1 METTYKVKVKQ
12 EDLVGQLLDF
22 PIEVV
27 QKMVERQV
35 EQGNK
40 PDVTIF
46 QKECRATR
54 LDDGF
59 TWASTIEGDGFWYRV
74 ITLEMFDE
82 FFKRYPKGSLS
93 KKVYIWGH
101 SEKGNKVIET
111 LKKRGGIDN
120 KSFGTG
126 YAGNRPDG
134 IYYIDPITSM
144 IKFCRADSDDRL
156 EKLLFNMVTT
166 YHEKIEI
173 KDDEVLEITLDE
185 IAEKFGVDVEKL
197 KIKK

>member
-1 METTYKVKVKQ
+1 MELTFKVKQ

-46 QKECRATR
+46 QKECRAPKCNG
-54 LDDGF
+54 GF
-59 TWASTIEGDGFWYRV
+59 TWESTIEGEAFWYRV
-74 ITLEMFDE
+74 ITLDMFGE
-82 FFKRYPKGSLS
+82 FFKRYPKGSPS

-101 SEKGNKVIET
+101 STKGNKVVEA
-111 LKKRGGIDN
+111 LKERGGLDSGI
-120 KSFGTG
+120 G
-126 YAGNRPDG
+126 YGGNRTDG
-134 IYYIDPITSM
+134 IYYIDPITSE
-144 IKFCRADSDDRL
+144 IGFIRADSNADRV
-156 EKLLFNMVTT
+156 EQRLFNMVTT

-173 KDDEVLEITLDE
+173 KEDEVLELTLDE
-185 IAEKFGVDVEKL
+185 IAKKFGVDVEKL

>member
-1 METTYKVKVKQ
+1 MEITTYKVKQ
-12 EDLVGQLLDF
+12 EDLVDQLLDF

-35 EQGNK
+35 EQGNE

-46 QKECRATR
+46 QKDCRAPR
-54 LDDGF
+54 YNSGF
-59 TWASTIEGDGFWYRV
+59 TWESTIEGDGFWYRV
-74 ITLEMFDE
+74 IALGMFDE
-82 FFKRYPKGSLS
+82 FFKRYPKSSS

-101 SEKGNKVIET
+101 STKGNKVIEA
-111 LKKRGGIDN
+111 LKERGGIDR
-120 KSFGTG
+120 GVG
-126 YAGNRPDG
+126 YAGNRTDS
-134 IYYIDPITSM
+134 IYYIDPITSN
-144 IKFCRADSDDRL
+144 ITYCRSDITTDDRL
-156 EKLLFNMVTT
+156 ERLLFNMVTT

-173 KDDEVLEITLDE
+173 KEDEVLELTLDE

>member
-1 METTYKVKVKQ
+1 MELTYKVKQ

-46 QKECRATR
+46 QKDCRATR
-54 LDDGF
+54 LDGGF
-59 TWASTIEGDGFWYRV
+59 TWEPIIEGDGFWYSV
-74 ITLEMFDE
+74 IAQKRFDQ
-82 FFKRYPKGSLS
+82 FFERYPKGSLS

-101 SEKGNKVIET
+101 PTKGNKVIEA
-111 LKKRGGIDN
+111 LKERGGIDR
-120 KSFGTG
+120 GVG
-126 YAGNRPDG
+126 YAGNRTDS
-134 IYYIDPITSM
+134 IYYIDPITSD
-144 IKFCRADSDDRL
+144 IGFIRADSNADRV
-156 EKLLFNMVTT
+156 EQRLFNMVTT

-173 KDDEVLEITLDE
+173 KEDEVLELTLDE
-185 IAEKFGVDVEKL
+185 IAKKFGVDVEKL

>member
-1 METTYKVKVKQ
+1 MATTYKVKQ
-12 EDLVGQLLDF
+12 EDLYRQISNF

-46 QKECRATR
+46 RKNRETTR
-54 LDDGF
+54 LDGGF
-59 TWASTIEGDGFWYRV
+59 TWESTIEGFRFWHSV
-74 ITLEMFDE
+74 IADRNFDE
-82 FFKRYPKGSLS
+82 FYKRYPKGSPS

-101 SEKGNKVIET
+101 PTKGNKVIEA
-111 LKKRGGIDN
+111 LKERGGMDRGI
-120 KSFGTG
+120 G
-126 YAGNRPDG
+126 YAGNRTDS
-134 IYYIDPITSM
+134 IYYIDPITSN
-144 IKFCRADSDDRL
+144 ITYCRDGNITDNRL
-156 EKLLFNMVTT
+156 ERLLFNMVVT
-166 YHEKIEI
+166 YHDKIEI
-173 KDDEVLEITLDE
+173 DENDEFEVTLDE

>member
-1 METTYKVKVKQ
+1 MELTYKVKQ

-46 QKECRATR
+46 QKECRATK
-54 LDDGF
+54 LDGGF
-59 TWASTIEGDGFWYRV
+59 TWESTIEGDGFWYRV
-74 ITLEMFDE
+74 IALRVFDL
-82 FFKRYPKGSLS
+82 FFVRYPKGSLS

-101 SEKGNKVIET
+101 STKGNKVIET
-111 LKKRGGIDN
+111 LKERGGLDSNIG
-120 KSFGTG
+120 FV
-126 YAGNRPDG
+126 GNRTDG
-134 IYYIDPITSM
+134 IYYIDPITSN
-144 IKFCRADSDDRL
+144 IGFIRADRNADKV
-156 EKLLFNMVTT
+156 EQMLFNMLTT

-173 KDDEVLEITLDE
+173 KEDEVLELTLDE
-185 IAEKFGVDVEKL
+185 IAKKFGVDVEKL

>member
-1 METTYKVKVKQ
+1 MELTYKVKQ

-46 QKECRATR
+46 QKERRAPKC
-54 LDDGF
+54 DGGF
-59 TWASTIEGDGFWYRV
+59 TWDLTIEDERFWYSV
-74 ITLEMFDE
+74 IALEMFDI
-82 FFKRYPKGSLS
+82 FFERYPKGSPS

-101 SEKGNKVIET
+101 PTKGNKVIEA
-111 LKKRGGIDN
+111 LKERGGIDR
-120 KSFGTG
+120 GVG
-126 YAGNRPDG
+126 YAGNRTDS
-134 IYYIDPITSM
+134 IYYIDPITSN
-144 IKFCRADSDDRL
+144 ITFCRSDITTDDRL
-156 EKLLFNMVTT
+156 ERLLFNMVTT

-173 KDDEVLEITLDE
+173 KEDEVLELTLDE

>member
-1 METTYKVKVKQ
+1 MKATTYKVKQ
-12 EDLVGQLLDF
+12 EDLVGQISNF

-46 QKECRATR
+46 QKVCCAPRCNG
-54 LDDGF
+54 GF
-59 TWASTIEGDGFWYRV
+59 TWESTIEGGDFWSIV
-74 ITLEMFDE
+74 IASGMFDE
-82 FFKRYPKGSLS
+82 FFKRYPKGSPS

-101 SEKGNKVIET
+101 STKGNKVIEA
-111 LKKRGGIDN
+111 LKERGGIERMI
-120 KSFGTG
+120 G
-126 YAGNRPDG
+126 YAGDRTDG
-134 IYYIDPITSM
+134 IYYIDPITSL
-144 IKFCRADSDDRL
+144 IEFCIADSAERPV
-156 EKLLFNMVTT
+156 KLLFDMVTT

-173 KDDEVLEITLDE
+173 NEDEVLELTLDE

>member
-1 METTYKVKVKQ
+1 MELTYKVKQ

-46 QKECRATR
+46 QKDCRATK
-54 LDDGF
+54 LDGGF
-59 TWASTIEGDGFWYRV
+59 TWEPTIEGDGFWYRV
-74 ITLEMFDE
+74 IALEVFE
-82 FFKRYPKGSLS
+82 LFFKRYPKGSPS

-101 SEKGNKVIET
+101 PTKGNKVIEA
-111 LKKRGGIDN
+111 LKERGGLDSGI
-120 KSFGTG
+120 G
-126 YAGNRPDG
+126 YGGNRTDG
-134 IYYIDPITSM
+134 IYYIDPITSD
-144 IKFCRADSDDRL
+144 IVFIRAGSNADIVEQS
-156 EKLLFNMVTT
+156 LFNMVTT

-173 KDDEVLEITLDE
+173 KEDEVLELTLDE
-185 IAEKFGVDVEKL
+185 IAKKFGVDVEKL

>member
-1 METTYKVKVKQ
+1 MELTYKVKQ

-46 QKECRATR
+46 QKDCRATK
-54 LDDGF
+54 LDGGF
-59 TWASTIEGDGFWYRV
+59 TWEPTIEGDGFWYRV
-74 ITLEMFDE
+74 IALNVFEL

-101 SEKGNKVIET
+101 PTKGNKVIEA
-111 LKKRGGIDN
+111 LKERGGIDR
-120 KSFGTG
+120 GVG
-126 YAGNRPDG
+126 YAGNRTDS
-134 IYYIDPITSM
+134 IYYIDPITSN
-144 IKFCRADSDDRL
+144 ITYCRSDITTDDRL
-156 EKLLFNMVTT
+156 ERLLFNMVTT

-173 KDDEVLEITLDE
+173 KEDEVLEITLDE

>member
-1 METTYKVKVKQ
+1 MKTTYKVKQ

-27 QKMVERQV
+27 QKMVERQI
-35 EQGNK
+35 EQGNE

-46 QKECRATR
+46 QKDCRATR
-54 LDDGF
+54 LDRGF
-59 TWASTIEGDGFWYRV
+59 TWSSTIEGDVFWYIV
-74 ITLEMFDE
+74 IAQHRFAD
-82 FFKRYPKGSLS
+82 FFERYPNGSLS

-101 SEKGNKVIET
+101 PTKGKKVIEA
-111 LKKRGGIDN
+111 LKERGGLDRYI
-120 KSFGTG
+120 G
-126 YAGNRPDG
+126 YAGDRTDS
-134 IYYIDPITSM
+134 IYYIDPITSK
-144 IKFCRADSDDRL
+144 IELCNADSTDRTV
-156 EKLLFNMVTT
+156 KSLFNMVTT

-173 KDDEVLEITLDE
+173 NEDELEVTLDE

>member
-1 METTYKVKVKQ
+1 MEITSYKVKQ

-35 EQGNK
+35 EQGNE
-40 PDVTIF
+40 PDVRIF
-46 QKECRATR
+46 QKDCRATR
-54 LDDGF
+54 LERGF
-59 TWASTIEGDGFWYRV
+59 TWESTIEGDAFWY
-74 ITLEMFDE
+74 ITIAQNRFDE
-82 FFKRYPKGSLS
+82 FFKRYPKTPS

-101 SEKGNKVIET
+101 PTKGNKVIEA
-111 LKKRGGIDN
+111 LKERGGLDRGI
-120 KSFGTG
+120 G
-126 YAGNRPDG
+126 YAGNCTDC
-134 IYYIDPITSM
+134 IYYIDPITSN
-144 IKFCRADSDDRL
+144 IEFCRVDSTDRPV
-156 EKLLFNMVTT
+156 KMLFNMVTT

-173 KDDEVLEITLDE
+173 KENEVLELTLDE

>member
-1 METTYKVKVKQ
+1 MELTYKVKQ

-46 QKECRATR
+46 QKECRATK
-54 LDDGF
+54 LDGGF
-59 TWASTIEGDGFWYRV
+59 TWEPTIEGDGFWYRV
-74 ITLEMFDE
+74 IALRVFDL
-82 FFKRYPKGSLS
+82 FFGRYPKGSLS

-101 SEKGNKVIET
+101 STKGNKVIET
-111 LKKRGGIDN
+111 LKERGGLDSGI
-120 KSFGTG
+120 G
-126 YAGNRPDG
+126 YGGNRTDG
-134 IYYIDPITSM
+134 IYYIDPITSD
-144 IKFCRADSDDRL
+144 IGFIRADSNADRV
-156 EKLLFNMVTT
+156 EQRLFNMVTT

-173 KDDEVLEITLDE
+173 KEDEVLELTLDE

>member
-1 METTYKVKVKQ
+1 MELTYKVNQ
-12 EDLVGQLLDF
+12 EDLVEQLLEF

-46 QKECRATR
+46 QKDCRATK
-54 LDDGF
+54 LGGGF
-59 TWASTIEGDGFWYRV
+59 TWASAIEGDGFWYKV
-74 ITLEMFDE
+74 ITLGMFDL
-82 FFKRYPKGSLS
+82 FFKRYPKVSTS

-101 SEKGNKVIET
+101 SSKGYKVIEA
-111 LKKRGGIDN
+111 LKERGGLDSGI
-120 KSFGTG
+120 G
-126 YAGNRPDG
+126 YGGNRTDG
-134 IYYIDPITSM
+134 IYYIDPITSD
-144 IKFCRADSDDRL
+144 IGFIRADSNADRV
-156 EKLLFNMVTT
+156 EQRLFNMVTT

-173 KDDEVLEITLDE
+173 KEDEVLELTLDE
-185 IAEKFGVDVEKL
+185 IAKKFGVDVEKL

>member
-1 METTYKVKVKQ
+1 MELTYKVKQ

-46 QKECRATR
+46 QEECRATK
-54 LDDGF
+54 LDGGF
-59 TWASTIEGDGFWYRV
+59 TWGSTIESDGFWYVV
-74 ITLEMFDE
+74 IALKRFDQ

-101 SEKGNKVIET
+101 PTKGNKVIEA
-111 LKKRGGIDN
+111 LKERGGIDR
-120 KSFGTG
+120 GVG
-126 YAGNRPDG
+126 YAGNRTDS
-134 IYYIDPITSM
+134 IYYIDPITSN
-144 IKFCRADSDDRL
+144 ITYCRSDITTDDRL
-156 EKLLFNMVTT
+156 ERLLFNMVTT

-173 KDDEVLEITLDE
+173 KEDEVLELTLDE

>member
-1 METTYKVKVKQ
+1 MELTYKVKQ

-46 QKECRATR
+46 QEECRATR
-54 LDDGF
+54 LDGGF
-59 TWASTIEGDGFWYRV
+59 TWGSTIEGDGFWYVV
-74 ITLEMFDE
+74 IAQKRFDL
-82 FFKRYPKGSLS
+82 FFKRYPKVSTS

-101 SEKGNKVIET
+101 SSKGYKVIEA
-111 LKKRGGIDN
+111 LKERGGLDSGI
-120 KSFGTG
+120 G
-126 YAGNRPDG
+126 YGGNRTDG
-134 IYYIDPITSM
+134 IYYIDPITSD
-144 IKFCRADSDDRL
+144 IGFIRADSNADRV
-156 EKLLFNMVTT
+156 EQRLFNMVTT

-173 KDDEVLEITLDE
+173 KEDEVLELTLDE
-185 IAEKFGVDVEKL
+185 IAKKFGVDVEKL

>member
-1 METTYKVKVKQ
+1 MELIYKVKQ

-46 QKECRATR
+46 QKDCRATK
-54 LDDGF
+54 LEGGF
-59 TWASTIEGDGFWYRV
+59 TWEPTIEGDGFWYRV
-74 ITLEMFDE
+74 IALRVFDL
-82 FFKRYPKGSLS
+82 FFGRYPKDSLS

-101 SEKGNKVIET
+101 PTKGNKVIEA
-111 LKKRGGIDN
+111 LKERGGIDN
-120 KSFGTG
+120 SFGTG
-126 YAGNRPDG
+126 YAGNRSDG
-134 IYYIDPITSM
+134 IYYIDPITSG
-144 IKFCRADSDDRL
+144 IKFCKNDSDDRL

-173 KDDEVLEITLDE
+173 NEDEVELTLDE
-185 IAEKFGVDVEKL
+185 IAEKFGVDVKKL

>member
-1 METTYKVKVKQ
+1 MELTYKVKQ

-46 QKECRATR
+46 QKECRT
-54 LDDGF
+54 LKCDGGF
-59 TWASTIEGDGFWYRV
+59 TWDSTIEGELFWCRV
-74 ITLEMFDE
+74 IGIKSFDE
-82 FFKRYPKGSLS
+82 FFERYPKGSLS

-101 SEKGNKVIET
+101 PTKGNKVIEA
-111 LKKRGGIDN
+111 LKERGGLDSSI
-120 KSFGTG
+120 G
-126 YAGNRPDG
+126 YGGNRTDG
-134 IYYIDPITSM
+134 IYYIDPITSD
-144 IKFCRADSDDRL
+144 IGFIRADSNADRV
-156 EKLLFNMVTT
+156 EQRLFNMVTT

-173 KDDEVLEITLDE
+173 NEDEVLELTLDE

>member
-1 METTYKVKVKQ
+1 MELTYKVKQ

-46 QKECRATR
+46 QKKCRATK
-54 LDDGF
+54 LDGGF
-59 TWASTIEGDGFWYRV
+59 TWESTIEGDGFWYRV
-74 ITLEMFDE
+74 IALRVFDL
-82 FFKRYPKGSLS
+82 FFVRYPKGSLS

-101 SEKGNKVIET
+101 STKGNKVIET
-111 LKKRGGIDN
+111 LKERGGLDSNIG
-120 KSFGTG
+120 FV
-126 YAGNRPDG
+126 GNRTDG
-134 IYYIDPITSM
+134 IYYIDPITSN
-144 IKFCRADSDDRL
+144 IGFIRADRNADKV
-156 EKLLFNMVTT
+156 EQILFNMLTT

-173 KDDEVLEITLDE
+173 KEDEVLELTLDE
-185 IAEKFGVDVEKL
+185 IAKKFGVDVEKL